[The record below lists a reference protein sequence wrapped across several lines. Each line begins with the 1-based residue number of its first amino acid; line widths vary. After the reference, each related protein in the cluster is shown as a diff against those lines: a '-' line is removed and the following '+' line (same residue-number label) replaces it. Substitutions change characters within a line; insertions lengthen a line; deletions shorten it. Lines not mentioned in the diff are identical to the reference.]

1 MKFHWLQRHSKSPSE
16 LKNTLIKINEVGYES
31 VLVTFNTGML
41 DPFTK
46 CANAFIP
53 NQKVKFMVAIRP
65 YALTPAYLLM
75 ILKTFEKISKD
86 SILLNIVP
94 GTADKEQFIFEE
106 GTSLHERKVYAG
118 KFVEKMKNINDKHKF
133 LTNDMPKIFFSGG
146 SDENISNA
154 VKYGDGLIYLLKDH
168 LTSPERFN
176 ILKGTHMINL
186 FVIIC
191 ETENEAKKIYDK
203 VDGPL
208 VGSSIYGTKE
218 HVKEKLLE
226 LKDFEVLLSSP
237 GIYDCDDAIHDL
249 VKEISK

>member
-86 SILLNIVP
+86 SIVLNIVP

-168 LTSPERFN
+168 LTSPEKFN

-218 HVKEKLLE
+218 QVKEKLLE

>member
-31 VLVTFNTGML
+31 VLVTFNTGTL

-86 SILLNIVP
+86 CIVLNIVP
-94 GTADKEQFIFEE
+94 GTEDKEQFIFEE

-118 KFVEKMKNINDKHKF
+118 KFVEKMKIINDKHKF
-133 LTNDMPKIFFSGG
+133 LNNDMPKIFFSGG

-176 ILKGTHMINL
+176 TLKGTHMINL

-218 HVKEKLLE
+218 QVKEKLLE
-226 LKDFEVLLSSP
+226 LKDFEVLISSP

-249 VKEISK
+249 IKEINK

>member
-86 SILLNIVP
+86 SIVLNIVP

-218 HVKEKLLE
+218 QVKEKLLE

-237 GIYDCDDAIHDL
+237 GIYDCDEAIHDL